1 MAKTKTV
8 FFCTECGNEFPK
20 WAGKCPACG
29 SWNTL
34 VEAESKPTKPGREGA
49 ARSKSRPFR
58 ISEVDTDKE
67 IRFSTGFSEL
77 DRVLGGGVVDG
88 SLVLVG
94 GAPGIG
100 KSTLL
105 LQLCGKCA
113 SDKTVLYV
121 TGEESGRQ
129 IKLRADRLGISADNL
144 LILVETDL
152 AEVLSAIGSVSPD
165 VVIIDSIQTMYNS
178 ELDSMPGS
186 VGQIKECTSALMQ
199 IAKGDGITVFIV
211 GHINKEGNIAGP
223 KVLEHMVDCVLYF
236 EGDRMADFRILR
248 AVKNRFGSTN
258 EIGLFEMAETGL
270 REVPNISETLL
281 SDRPTDAPGTC
292 VTCVMEGTR
301 PLLAEI
307 QALVTPTS
315 FNVPRRT
322 SNGVDYSRA
331 MLLLAVLEKRGGLR
345 LAQSDAYINVVGG
358 VELNEPA
365 ADLATVLAI
374 ASSVLDRPIGDKLAA
389 IGEVG
394 LSGEVRSV
402 SSMAQRLSEVGRL
415 GFEYCVVPKRA
426 KAVAPKGLKL
436 IEVSNIG
443 EALAN
448 VLGVKRRTSE

>member
-1 MAKTKTV
+1 MAKAKTV
-8 FFCTECGNEFPK
+8 FFCSECGNEFPK
-20 WAGKCPACG
+20 WSGKCPACG
-29 SWNTL
+29 SWNTI
-34 VEAESKPTKPGREGA
+34 VEAENRPSRPGREA
-49 ARSKSRPFR
+49 VQHSKSAPVR
-58 ISEVDTDKE
+58 ISEMDNDRE

-105 LQLCGKCA
+105 LQLCGKA
-113 SDKTVLYV
+113 APDKTVLYV

-129 IKLRADRLGISADNL
+129 IKMRADRLGISAENL
-144 LILVETDL
+144 LILVETDISDIL
-152 AEVLSAIGSVSPD
+152 AAIDSSSPD
-165 VVIIDSIQTMYNS
+165 IVIIDSIQTMYDP
-178 ELDSMPGS
+178 ELDSLPGS
-186 VGQIKECTSALMQ
+186 VGQIKECTAALMQ
-199 IAKGDGITVFIV
+199 VAKSGGITVFVV

-236 EGDRMADFRILR
+236 EGDRMADYRILR
-248 AVKNRFGSTN
+248 SVKNRFGSTN
-258 EIGLFEMAETGL
+258 EIGLFEMDENGL

-322 SNGVDYSRA
+322 SNGIDYSRA

-358 VELNEPA
+358 VDLNEPS
-365 ADLATVLAI
+365 ADLATILAI
-374 ASSVLDRPIGDKLAA
+374 ASSVLDRPIGDKVAA

-402 SSMAQRLSEVGRL
+402 SSMNQRLSEVGRL
-415 GFEYCVVPKRA
+415 GFESCVVPKKA
-426 KAVAPKGLKL
+426 KASAPKGLQL
-436 IEVSNIG
+436 IEVSNIA

-448 VLGVKRRTSE
+448 VLGVKRRRPE